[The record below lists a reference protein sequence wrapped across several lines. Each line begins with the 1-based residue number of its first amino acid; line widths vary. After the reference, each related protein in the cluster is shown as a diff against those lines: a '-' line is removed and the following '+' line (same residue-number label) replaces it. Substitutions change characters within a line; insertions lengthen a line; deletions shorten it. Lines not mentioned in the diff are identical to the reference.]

1 MTPLEGALGAVQV
14 TKSLARSILVAR
26 PRLDAVDEDF
36 CAVAGSAL
44 AGLDEARAI
53 GVHPRER
60 VAQGRAELGLA
71 DPAVVVGVQ
80 IIPAVGTAHAPDL
93 DPLAGPAFPM
103 PAGHDRMSAGSIEDD
118 DLAFTAGAGFA
129 ADEDHGPLFTLSG
142 FCASLATGMV
152 TAQFEAMHPRAVRAP
167 VAART
172 AQDPDLVVAA
182 LAHGAVTGVQFPG
195 RQAAV
200 AIRVHPREMIVHRRG
215 ELLTRDLTVAVLVE
229 PAGAVAAQDH
239 DAGADFGRGVR
250 RGGRRGLLY
259 QGGGKGD
266 QGQHEGSAPV
276 VVRSMFDHDAL
287 AVVFQLVADCFN
299 AEMTGSAGFV
309 TMTPMQAD
317 AALHILVVDDDPGIR
332 EVLCDYL
339 IQHGYDAVGAA
350 SAAEMDRAVARR
362 APDLIVLDLMM
373 PGEDGLSVCRRLAG
387 KGPPI
392 VMLSAMGEDTDRIIG
407 LELGAD
413 DYLPKP
419 CNPRELLARVRA
431 VLRRPREEAAAE
443 GPTLTFA
450 GWRLNLLRRELT
462 RPDGRAVALSAGEFA
477 LLRAFAERPGRLLTR
492 DQLLERARGA
502 DADIFDRAMDVQ
514 ISRLRKK
521 LDDGSGVQMIQTL
534 RGEGYMFDVRVA
546 RCHDP
551 IRGVA

>member
-1 MTPLEGALGAVQV
+1 
-14 TKSLARSILVAR
+14 
-26 PRLDAVDEDF
+26 
-36 CAVAGSAL
+36 
-44 AGLDEARAI
+44 
-53 GVHPRER
+53 
-60 VAQGRAELGLA
+60 
-71 DPAVVVGVQ
+71 
-80 IIPAVGTAHAPDL
+80 
-93 DPLAGPAFPM
+93 
-103 PAGHDRMSAGSIEDD
+103 
-118 DLAFTAGAGFA
+118 
-129 ADEDHGPLFTLSG
+129 
-142 FCASLATGMV
+142 
-152 TAQFEAMHPRAVRAP
+152 
-167 VAART
+167 
-172 AQDPDLVVAA
+172 
-182 LAHGAVTGVQFPG
+182 
-195 RQAAV
+195 
-200 AIRVHPREMIVHRRG
+200 
-215 ELLTRDLTVAVLVE
+215 
-229 PAGAVAAQDH
+229 
-239 DAGADFGRGVR
+239 
-250 RGGRRGLLY
+250 
-259 QGGGKGD
+259 
-266 QGQHEGSAPV
+266 
-276 VVRSMFDHDAL
+276 
-287 AVVFQLVADCFN
+287 
-299 AEMTGSAGFV
+299 
-309 TMTPMQAD
+309 MTPMQAD